1 MAKVGPE
8 NIDKN
13 GCANIDVGGKRNDI
27 QTGQKYED
35 PHESCFVKDLC
46 VFHHTAFCR
55 LAKASPGGKRAETHS
70 EI

>member
-27 QTGQKYED
+27 QTG
-35 PHESCFVKDLC
+35 
-46 VFHHTAFCR
+46 
-55 LAKASPGGKRAETHS
+55 
-70 EI
+70 